1 MIYNAQWY
9 WEYMPKGNQWH
20 LHTPGYEP
28 EVSMK
33 VGLHEGSVISAF
45 HRATTLPLGV
55 KEILAKM
62 LPYLD
67 LYAQSNNGIT
77 KILISRDEVGKAVK
91 RIDLAREILTD
102 MQSIKE
108 I

>member
-9 WEYMPKGNQWH
+9 WEYVPKTNQWH

-33 VGLHEGSVISAF
+33 VGLYEGSVISAF
-45 HRATTLPLGV
+45 HKATTLPQGV
-55 KEILAKM
+55 KELLAKM

-67 LYAQSNNGIT
+67 LYSQSNSGIT
-77 KILISRDEVGKAVK
+77 QVLLPKEDIERAVQRVERLRGELEVVK
-91 RIDLAREILTD
+91 L
-102 MQSIKE
+102 
-108 I
+108 